1 MPQSLISYQID
12 YSLKREINELYLSSA
27 IRKFGLGMITLFE
40 PIYFYLYF
48 NSIQKTLIYLIIQY
62 TLYFFLAPLGGKIFS
77 KIGLKHS
84 ILISMPI
91 LCLYYLGLYN
101 ISLGLVMVVA
111 IGLLNI
117 LFKLFFWPA
126 FQTDF
131 AKFSKREIRGRQT
144 SRLAFI
150 TTAVQVVGPL
160 LGGLIIV
167 QFGYPVLFIIIMILL
182 IVSTFP
188 LFMSPEIYET
198 YSFTYKEAISRIFTK
213 ARLKRV
219 LAFAAQ
225 GAESKVSIWIWP
237 LFLYL
242 LFADFTKIGYLT
254 SAVLLIT
261 AVLTIFLGKQ
271 LDKGKKGLILKIGSI
286 LNSSGW
292 LFKIFVSS
300 IPQVFAADT
309 YSRFAQRSLNIPFL
323 TIFYDK
329 AAKRGSYLD
338 EYIIFREM
346 CHSLGAVIMFV
357 LVYFIYG
364 ATGTLIWAFLI
375 AAASSLFLMFYTR

>member
-27 IRKFGLGMITLFE
+27 IRKFSLGMITLFE

-48 NSIQKTLIYLIIQY
+48 HSIQKVLVYLIIQY
-62 TLYFFLAPLGGKIFS
+62 VLYFFLAPLGGKIFT
-77 KIGLKHS
+77 KIGLKRS

-101 ISLGLVMVVA
+101 IGWGLGMLLVVGV
-111 IGLLNI
+111 LNI

-126 FQTDF
+126 FHTDF
-131 AKFSKREIRGRQT
+131 AKFSKREIRGSQT
-144 SRLAFI
+144 SRLTLI

-160 LGGLIIV
+160 LGGFIIA

-198 YSFTYKEAISRIFTK
+198 YSFTYKEAIIRLFAR
-213 ARLKRV
+213 ARLKRT

-237 LFLYL
+237 LFLFI
-242 LFADFTKIGYLT
+242 LFADFVKIGSLT
-254 SAVLLIT
+254 SAILLIT

-271 LDKGKKGLILKIGSI
+271 LDKGSKGLVLKIGSI
-286 LNSSGW
+286 LNSSAW

-309 YSRFAQRSLNIPFL
+309 YSRFTQRSLNIPFL

-346 CHSLGAVIMFV
+346 SHSMGAVVMFV
-357 LVYFIYG
+357 LIFFIYG

>member
-12 YSLKREINELYLSSA
+12 YSLKREINELYLSAA

-48 NSIQKTLIYLIIQY
+48 NSIRKTLIYLIIQY

-126 FQTDF
+126 FHTDF

-144 SRLAFI
+144 SHLTLI
-150 TTAVQVVGPL
+150 TTVVQIMGPL

-198 YSFTYKEAISRIFTK
+198 YSFTYKEAISRLFTK
-213 ARLKRV
+213 GRLKRT

-225 GAESKVSIWIWP
+225 GAESKVAIWIWP
-237 LFLYL
+237 LFLFL
-242 LFADFTKIGYLT
+242 LFADFAKIGYLT
-254 SAVLLIT
+254 SGVLLIS
-261 AVLTIFLGKQ
+261 ALLTIFLGKQ

-300 IPQVFAADT
+300 IPQVFAADA

-346 CHSLGAVIMFV
+346 SHSLGAVIMFV
-357 LVYFIYG
+357 LIYFIYG

-375 AAASSLFLMFYTR
+375 AAASSLILIFYSR

>member
-1 MPQSLISYQID
+1 MPQSLINYQID

-48 NSIQKTLIYLIIQY
+48 GSIQKTLVYLIIQY
-62 TLYFFLAPLGGKIFS
+62 VLYFFLAPLGGKIFS
-77 KIGLKHS
+77 KIGLKRS

-101 ISLGLVMVVA
+101 IGLGLGMVVA
-111 IGLLNI
+111 IGLLNL

-126 FQTDF
+126 FHTDF

-144 SRLAFI
+144 SRLTLI
-150 TTAVQVVGPL
+150 TTMVEVLGPL

-167 QFGYPVLFIIIMILL
+167 KFGYPVLFIIIMILL
-182 IVSTFP
+182 IASTFP

-198 YSFTYKEAISRIFTK
+198 YSFTYKQAISRVFTK
-213 ARLKRV
+213 SRLRRT

-225 GAESKVSIWIWP
+225 GAESKVAIWIWP
-237 LFLYL
+237 LFLYM
-242 LFADFTKIGYLT
+242 LFADFAKIGYLT
-254 SAVLLIT
+254 SGILFIT
-261 AVLTIFLGKQ
+261 AVLIIFLGKQ
-271 LDKGKKGLILKIGSI
+271 LDKGKKSLILRIGSI

-292 LFKIFVSS
+292 LFKLFVTSL
-300 IPQVFAADT
+300 PQVFIVDA

-346 CHSLGAVIMFV
+346 SHSLGAVVMFSLTLWIFSV
-357 LVYFIYG
+357 TGELV
-364 ATGTLIWAFLI
+364 WAFII
-375 AAASSLFLMFYTR
+375 AAAGSLALINYSK